1 MYLITVNIRSLGFI
15 TTLRYVSYDLETYDI
30 FNCYTSVSVFYQ
42 FNILT
47 NLLFY
52 LSNIYHDHAHSE

>member
-15 TTLRYVSYDLETYDI
+15 TTLRYVSYDLI

-47 NLLFY
+47 KKPAI
-52 LSNIYHDHAHSE
+52 LSKQHLP